1 MIILPR
7 KTIKSVTNI
16 HLNINVINKGPGE
29 LFLTGEG
36 RVKTF

>member
-16 HLNINVINKGPGE
+16 HLNINVINKDPSE
-29 LFLTGEG
+29 LFFFLSG
-36 RVKTF
+36 RAK